1 MKTKLLFALG
11 LMSNMFSNTF
21 AQTDSHGY
29 TTVKASM
36 GASYQNTVF
45 FDLSTNKL
53 TSQPANTWDVAF
65 YRNGAMSFGT
75 RINDAQNIETYQ
87 ASIDPT
93 EWDKIDVANISNWG
107 SPLYNPDISDKLE
120 NGAFE
125 QAKLTCSVL
134 STGWGCYSIGNHHV
148 DGKSIYVLK
157 YPDGSFIKFMITD
170 YFGGYTFKYSKSN
183 GTTWG
188 TTVTKTIANGSN
200 DTLFNYYSLLNDSEV
215 SNLEPPKTEWDFM
228 LSRYWTFYNGQMM
241 YRLSGILQGPNIT
254 VAKTTETQSTST
266 NNLPAET
273 EFKKGITTIG
283 HSWKPTSGL
292 IADVVYYIKEGN
304 SYYRMYFT
312 ENGGATTGNMYFKY
326 KDITSTLSTNDIKSI
341 VSFGIYPNP
350 STNKQVTLLVDL
362 KNAQENNGIVSFY
375 DVTGRKVYET
385 EISKQQ
391 GFFKK
396 EINLSQL
403 QSGMYIVN
411 IKVGSFTESKKLVL
425 K

>member
-1 MKTKLLFALG
+1 
-11 LMSNMFSNTF
+11 
-21 AQTDSHGY
+21 
-29 TTVKASM
+29 
-36 GASYQNTVF
+36 
-45 FDLSTNKL
+45 
-53 TSQPANTWDVAF
+53 
-65 YRNGAMSFGT
+65 
-75 RINDAQNIETYQ
+75 
-87 ASIDPT
+87 
-93 EWDKIDVANISNWG
+93 
-107 SPLYNPDISDKLE
+107 
-120 NGAFE
+120 
-125 QAKLTCSVL
+125 
-134 STGWGCYSIGNHHV
+134 
-148 DGKSIYVLK
+148 
-157 YPDGSFIKFMITD
+157 MITD

-292 IADVVYYIKEGN
+292 IPEVVYYIKEGN